1 MAGTN
6 QIASDTWVPQTD
18 KFGNQVNPVWAQQ
31 GNGTAEQVSQYNSMI
46 RDLAT
51 RALST
56 SGAGADAFNFAGYT
70 LPNNKYVQQALQGWT
85 PPETKVLDPI
95 SGRLTS
101 TTKLSYADALAKLGV
116 TPGTTSTY
124 TADKTFAPNDA
135 MAGFSQE
142 QKNALAGSFSDI
154 GNQQNKASYISSPLV
169 NKTIPVTNDPSPN
182 TQSLISNT
190 PKPGYIKGY
199 DTNNGYKQVYVPAGK
214 YVPGISLYP
223 KPTNTITPDK
233 MKNETPINVPGTP
246 TNGASPVGAGEA
258 NAMIAG
264 GKTAMSDLIQQLTPA
279 QTDAEKKQQ
288 ALLDQ
293 MASLTGQE
301 ANRAADQLTAEQSAN
316 LPQLRQQFAEI
327 NGQIMT
333 KSAEYDALVKAQEGK
348 PITMSSI
355 IGSERA
361 ILNAKAS
368 DIGMLTARAQ
378 ALQGQI
384 ETAQSTV
391 NRSIDLKYSSI
402 DARLNMYQAQLNA
415 LQPTLTKEEKIRA
428 QAQQVLLDERKQ
440 VLEDQKNQEKQLS
453 NFNIQMMAK
462 YPSAGILPTDSYAAT
477 NAKVVKS
484 KEYLQ
489 DQSMN
494 NLDVQYK
501 QAQIA
506 NIQSE
511 IAKRNI
517 EGSGANY
524 DPALIAAYA
533 QQYGSTGTIPSG
545 IPKGSF
551 GVISQTAK
559 QLPKPVGTL
568 IDINTGVKSSS
579 IGEEAQK
586 SISALYDITR
596 KVEDLKQMDTQRWGG
611 LVAGA
616 LGKITGSENQARY
629 ISLRDEIVDLLAR
642 ARSGAVLTADEEKRY
657 ADMLPGRFS
666 EPFGA
671 GTDSQIRIDNFAKNI
686 AGSLDAKL
694 KNYGLEIVGYGDN
707 ANRAALEKAS
717 QFDDTGNPNKPL
729 SMGGNGSSDVVRF
742 SAAIGQFESGGRYN
756 AVGPDTGNGNKA
768 LGRYQVM
775 ASNVPSWTKEALG
788 KSLTPQQF
796 LNSPEAQDAVAHYK
810 MGQYYEKYGNWGD
823 VASVW
828 FSGRPLKKAGN
839 AKDVIGTST
848 PQYVKNVLA
857 IYDRMS

>member
-31 GNGTAEQVSQYNSMI
+31 GNGTPEQIAAYTTQI
-46 RDLAT
+46 RDLAN

-101 TTKLSYADALAKLGV
+101 TTRLSYADALEKLGV

-135 MAGFSQE
+135 MAGFTQD
-142 QKNALAGSFSDI
+142 QKNNLAGSFSDI
-154 GNQQNKASYISSPLV
+154 GNQKNNASYISSPLV
-169 NKTIPVTNDPSPN
+169 NKTIPVTSDAN
-182 TQSLISNT
+182 TGNRQDISDVQ
-190 PKPGYIKGY
+190 KPGYIKAY

-233 MKNETPINVPGTP
+233 MRNETPINVPGTP

-258 NAMIAG
+258 SAMIAG
-264 GKTAMSDLIQQLTPA
+264 GKTAISDLIQQLTPA

-293 MASLTGQE
+293 MASLAGQE
-301 ANRAADQLTAEQSAN
+301 ANKAADQLTAEQSAN

-440 VLEDQKNQEKQLS
+440 VLEEQKNTEKQLS
-453 NFNIQMMAK
+453 SYNIQMMSK
-462 YPSAGILPTDSYAAT
+462 YPSAKISITDSYETTQKKVTQSAEYIAEKNKDSYGSGMIGEYQFYVDQEKKAGRTPMSFTDYQNEDANRKRLASTIINESGMTSDQRSAFQHIVDKYNASPLIQALDRTPVLKDSISKIRENPNDGAT
-477 NAKVVKS
+477 QLNLVYSYIQALDTYQSSVREGELQNVNSIDSKIGSLQNSIQQVQNGQIIRGDVAK
-484 KEYLQ
+484 
-489 DQSMN
+489 
-494 NLDVQYK
+494 
-501 QAQIA
+501 QIA
-506 NIQSE
+506 DAADNLVNVIGQAAQKKAASFKANAQVSGVGE
-511 IAKRNI
+511 AWDRYTRMSSGNANDPLDLGI
-517 EGSGANY
+517 ESNGSGG
-524 DPALIAAYA
+524 DPLRIGFNGLGSGSGNA
-533 QQYGSTGTIPSG
+533 QE
-545 IPKGSF
+545 F
-551 GVISQTAK
+551 DA
-559 QLPKPVGTL
+559 
-568 IDINTGVKSSS
+568 
-579 IGEEAQK
+579 
-586 SISALYDITR
+586 
-596 KVEDLKQMDTQRWGG
+596 M
-611 LVAGA
+611 
-616 LGKITGSENQARY
+616 
-629 ISLRDEIVDLLAR
+629 
-642 ARSGAVLTADEEKRY
+642 
-657 ADMLPGRFS
+657 RF
-666 EPFGA
+666 A
-671 GTDSQIRIDNFAKNI
+671 
-686 AGSLDAKL
+686 
-694 KNYGLEIVGYGDN
+694 
-707 ANRAALEKAS
+707 
-717 QFDDTGNPNKPL
+717 
-729 SMGGNGSSDVVRF
+729 
-742 SAAIGQFESGGRYN
+742 AAIGQFESGGKYS
-756 AVGPDTGNGNKA
+756 AIGPDTGNGNRA

-788 KSLTPQQF
+788 YSLTPEQF
-796 LNSPEAQDAVAHYK
+796 LKDQKAQDAVAQYK
-810 MGQYYEKYGNWGD
+810 MAQYYEKHKNLAD
-823 VASVW
+823 VASIW
-828 FSGRPLKKAGN
+828 FSGRPVSKAGN
-839 AKDVIGTST
+839 AKDVIGTSV

-857 IYDRMS
+857 IYNRNA

>member
-6 QIASDTWVPQTD
+6 QIASETWVPQTD
-18 KFGNQVNPVWAQQ
+18 KFGNQVNPVWAQN
-31 GNGTAEQVSQYNSMI
+31 GGTGTAEQVSQYNTMI

-85 PPETKVLDPI
+85 PPETKILDPI

-101 TTKLSYADALAKLGV
+101 TTQLSYADALAKLGV

-135 MAGFSQE
+135 MAGFSQD

-154 GNQQNKASYISSPLV
+154 GNQKNNASYISSPLV
-169 NKTIPVTNDPSPN
+169 NKTIPVTSDPSPGAR
-182 TQSLISNT
+182 SLISDV
-190 PKPGYIKGY
+190 PKTGYIKGY

-233 MKNETPINVPGTP
+233 MRNETPINVPGTA
-246 TNGASPVGAGEA
+246 TNGSSPVGAGEA

-264 GKTAMSDLIQQLTPA
+264 GKTALSDLIQQLTPT

-288 ALLDQ
+288 MLLDQ
-293 MASLTGQE
+293 MASLAGQE

-428 QAQQVLLDERKQ
+428 QAQQILLDERKQ
-440 VLEDQKNQEKQLS
+440 VLEEQKNTEKQLS
-453 NFNIQMMAK
+453 NYNIEMMSK
-462 YPSAGILPTDSYAAT
+462 YPSAKISITDSYETTNRKITQSAEYIAEKNKDSYGSGMIGEYQFYVDQEKKAGRTPMSFTDYQNEDANRKRLASTIINESGMTSDQHSAFQHIVDKYNASPLIQALDRTPVLKDSISKIRENPNDGAT
-477 NAKVVKS
+477 QLNLVYSYIQALDTYQSSVREGELQNVNSIDSKIGSLQNSIQQVQNGQIIRGDVAK
-484 KEYLQ
+484 
-489 DQSMN
+489 
-494 NLDVQYK
+494 
-501 QAQIA
+501 QIA
-506 NIQSE
+506 DAADNLVNVIGQAAQKKAASFKANAQVSGVGE
-511 IAKRNI
+511 AWDRYTRMSSGNANDPLDLGI
-517 EGSGANY
+517 ESNGSGG
-524 DPALIAAYA
+524 DPLRIGFNRLGSGSGNA
-533 QQYGSTGTIPSG
+533 QE
-545 IPKGSF
+545 F
-551 GVISQTAK
+551 DA
-559 QLPKPVGTL
+559 
-568 IDINTGVKSSS
+568 
-579 IGEEAQK
+579 
-586 SISALYDITR
+586 
-596 KVEDLKQMDTQRWGG
+596 M
-611 LVAGA
+611 
-616 LGKITGSENQARY
+616 
-629 ISLRDEIVDLLAR
+629 
-642 ARSGAVLTADEEKRY
+642 
-657 ADMLPGRFS
+657 RF
-666 EPFGA
+666 A
-671 GTDSQIRIDNFAKNI
+671 
-686 AGSLDAKL
+686 
-694 KNYGLEIVGYGDN
+694 
-707 ANRAALEKAS
+707 
-717 QFDDTGNPNKPL
+717 
-729 SMGGNGSSDVVRF
+729 
-742 SAAIGQFESGGRYN
+742 AAIGQFESGGKYS
-756 AVGPDTGNGNKA
+756 AIGPDTGNGNRA

-788 KSLTPQQF
+788 YSLTPEQF
-796 LNSPEAQDAVAHYK
+796 LKDQKAQDAVAQYK
-810 MGQYYEKYGNWGD
+810 MTQYYEKHKNLAD
-823 VASVW
+823 VASIW
-828 FSGRPLKKAGN
+828 FSGRPVSKAGN
-839 AKDVIGTST
+839 AKDVIGTSV

-857 IYDRMS
+857 IYNRNA

>member
-31 GNGTAEQVSQYNSMI
+31 GNGTPEQIAAYTTQI
-46 RDLAT
+46 RDLAN

-101 TTKLSYADALAKLGV
+101 TTRLSYADALAKLGV

-135 MAGFSQE
+135 MAGFTQD
-142 QKNALAGSFSDI
+142 QKNNLAGSFSDI
-154 GNQQNKASYISSPLV
+154 GNQKNNASYISSPLV
-169 NKTIPVTNDPSPN
+169 NKTIPVTSDA
-182 TQSLISNT
+182 SLGNRQYISDVQ
-190 PKPGYIKGY
+190 KPGYIKGY
-199 DTNNGYKQVYVPAGK
+199 DTNNGYKQVYVPNGK

-258 NAMIAG
+258 SAMIAG
-264 GKTAMSDLIQQLTPA
+264 GKTAISDLIQQLTPA

-293 MASLTGQE
+293 MASLAGQE
-301 ANRAADQLTAEQSAN
+301 ANKAADQLTAEQSAN

-428 QAQQVLLDERKQ
+428 QAQQILLDERKQ
-440 VLEDQKNQEKQLS
+440 VLEEQKNTEKQLS
-453 NFNIQMMAK
+453 SYNIQMMSK
-462 YPSAGILPTDSYAAT
+462 YPSAKISITDSYEVANKKIA
-477 NAKVVKS
+477 NSA
-484 KEYLQ
+484 EYKAEQQQ
-489 DQSMN
+489 DA
-494 NLDVQYK
+494 LDTQYK
-501 QAQIA
+501 QAQIR
-506 NIQSE
+506 NINSE
-511 IAKRNI
+511 IAKR
-517 EGSGANY
+517 GSGGGGGGGGGN
-524 DPALIAAYA
+524 
-533 QQYGSTGTIPSG
+533 GTVKVSPLTQSIIDNPS
-545 IPKGSF
+545 
-551 GVISQTAK
+551 
-559 QLPKPVGTL
+559 
-568 IDINTGVKSSS
+568 
-579 IGEEAQK
+579 
-586 SISALYDITR
+586 LYDDQTPTNRGEI
-596 KVEDLKQMDTQRWGG
+596 LKELTNAGYDTTN
-611 LVAGA
+611 
-616 LGKITGSENQARY
+616 LGT
-629 ISLRDEIVDLLAR
+629 
-642 ARSGAVLTADEEKRY
+642 
-657 ADMLPGRFS
+657 
-666 EPFGA
+666 
-671 GTDSQIRIDNFAKNI
+671 
-686 AGSLDAKL
+686 
-694 KNYGLEIVGYGDN
+694 
-707 ANRAALEKAS
+707 
-717 QFDDTGNPNKPL
+717 KPL
-729 SMGGNGSSDVVRF
+729 SDTAIAKISDLQTGLNGLQELKTTITGKTDQLGPIKGLAALNPWSSAKKLQANVDLIRQKVGKALEGGVLRKEDEDKYKKILATLTDTPETASYKIDALISSLQNDI
-742 SAAIGQFESGGRYN
+742 SIYTSLQQSGGRSINVNAALTKKGTNSVTQPEDLRKKYN
-756 AVGPDTGNGNKA
+756 
-768 LGRYQVM
+768 Y
-775 ASNVPSWTKEALG
+775 
-788 KSLTPQQF
+788 
-796 LNSPEAQDAVAHYK
+796 
-810 MGQYYEKYGNWGD
+810 
-823 VASVW
+823 
-828 FSGRPLKKAGN
+828 
-839 AKDVIGTST
+839 
-848 PQYVKNVLA
+848 
-857 IYDRMS
+857 

>member
-31 GNGTAEQVSQYNSMI
+31 GNGTPEQIAAYTTQI
-46 RDLAT
+46 RDLAN

-101 TTKLSYADALAKLGV
+101 TTQLSYADALAKLGV

-135 MAGFSQE
+135 MAGFTQD
-142 QKNALAGSFSDI
+142 QKNNLAGSFSDI
-154 GNQQNKASYISSPLV
+154 GNQKNNASYISSPLV
-169 NKTIPVTNDPSPN
+169 NKTIPVTSDA
-182 TQSLISNT
+182 SLGNRQYISDVQ
-190 PKPGYIKGY
+190 KPGYIKGY
-199 DTNNGYKQVYVPAGK
+199 DTNNGYKQVYVPNGK

-233 MKNETPINVPGTP
+233 MRNEAAINLPGTA

-258 NAMIAG
+258 SAMIAG
-264 GKTAMSDLIQQLTPA
+264 GKTAISDLIQQLTPA

-293 MASLTGQE
+293 MASLVGQE
-301 ANRAADQLTAEQSAN
+301 ANKAADQLTAEQSAN

-428 QAQQVLLDERKQ
+428 QAQQILLDERKQ
-440 VLEDQKNQEKQLS
+440 VLEEQKNTEKQLS
-453 NFNIQMMAK
+453 SYNIQMMSK
-462 YPSAGILPTDSYAAT
+462 YPSAKISITDSYETTQKKVTQSAEYIAEKNKDSYGSGMIGEYQFYVDQEKKAGRTPMSFTDYQNEDANRKRLASTIVNESGLTSDQRSSLQHIIDKYNASPLIQALDRTPVLKGSISKIRENPNDGAT
-477 NAKVVKS
+477 QLNLVYSYIQALDTYQSSVREGELQNVNSIDSKIGSLQNSIQQVQNGQIIRGDVAK
-484 KEYLQ
+484 
-489 DQSMN
+489 
-494 NLDVQYK
+494 
-501 QAQIA
+501 QIA
-506 NIQSE
+506 DAAESLVNVIEQAAQNKTASFKANAQVNGVGE
-511 IAKRNI
+511 AWDNYKRLSSGNTNDPLGLGI
-517 EGSGANY
+517 GSSGSSGDPLKLGFNGLGSGSGN
-524 DPALIAAYA
+524 A
-533 QQYGSTGTIPSG
+533 QE
-545 IPKGSF
+545 F
-551 GVISQTAK
+551 DA
-559 QLPKPVGTL
+559 
-568 IDINTGVKSSS
+568 
-579 IGEEAQK
+579 
-586 SISALYDITR
+586 
-596 KVEDLKQMDTQRWGG
+596 M
-611 LVAGA
+611 
-616 LGKITGSENQARY
+616 
-629 ISLRDEIVDLLAR
+629 
-642 ARSGAVLTADEEKRY
+642 
-657 ADMLPGRFS
+657 RF
-666 EPFGA
+666 A
-671 GTDSQIRIDNFAKNI
+671 
-686 AGSLDAKL
+686 
-694 KNYGLEIVGYGDN
+694 
-707 ANRAALEKAS
+707 
-717 QFDDTGNPNKPL
+717 
-729 SMGGNGSSDVVRF
+729 
-742 SAAIGQFESGGRYN
+742 AAIGQFESGGKYS
-756 AVGPDTGNGNKA
+756 AIGPDTGNGNRA

-788 KSLTPQQF
+788 YSLTPEQF
-796 LNSPEAQDAVAHYK
+796 LKDQKAQDAVAQYK
-810 MGQYYEKYGNWGD
+810 MAQYYEKHKNLAD
-823 VASVW
+823 VASIW
-828 FSGRPLKKAGN
+828 FSGRPVSKAGN
-839 AKDVIGTST
+839 AKDVIGTSV

-857 IYDRMS
+857 IYNRNA